1 MSKRILKQSLR
12 NVHVTGA
19 QGQEGKYI
27 HFRGLVD
34 YASIHFRSARDRV
47 SYKSYFYYI
56 FRPEALFC
64 AKALLETPTH
74 VLQDDEIVIIIC
86 FPK

>member
-1 MSKRILKQSLR
+1 M
-12 NVHVTGA
+12 TAA

-34 YASIHFRSARDRV
+34 YASIHFRGARDRV

-56 FRPEALFC
+56 FRPEALFVRKLFRRRRLMFYKMMKLSSLF
-64 AKALLETPTH
+64 ASQNRRL
-74 VLQDDEIVIIIC
+74 C
-86 FPK
+86 FPASL